1 MPLTSIDVRIL
12 NCLVENP
19 DANYK
24 DISKKLSISSQ
35 TVYNRLNSMKTEKI
49 LEGLIPKI
57 NLEKAGYL
65 TKAIILFNTDL
76 KEKSS
81 LIKTLSNR
89 HNIVSIL
96 EVSGPFN
103 VALIACLKSTK
114 ELHSLVKELSE
125 NDMVSEVET
134 HIVYN
139 TFKDSVIPFP
149 LAEK

>member
-1 MPLTSIDVRIL
+1 MPLSTIDIRIL
-12 NCLVENP
+12 NCLIENS
-19 DANYK
+19 DSNYK
-24 DISKKLSISSQ
+24 DISKKLNISSQ
-35 TVYNRLNSMKTEKI
+35 TVYNRLKVMRDEKI

-57 NLEKAGYL
+57 DLEKAGYL
-65 TKAIILFNTDL
+65 TKAIILFNIES
-76 KEKSS
+76 KEKSN
-81 LIKTLSNR
+81 LIKQLSNK

-125 NDMVSEVET
+125 NDNVSEIET

-139 TFKDSVIPFP
+139 TFKDTVIPFP
-149 LAEK
+149 LEKE